1 MNPELDKL
9 DASNQEPQSL
19 KLELTVN
26 ELNTV
31 FAALGELPHRVSDPV
46 MRKLFTQANEQLPK
60 A

>member
-9 DASNQEPQSL
+9 NVDNQEPQPL

-46 MRKLFTQANEQLPK
+46 MRKLFAQANEQLPK